1 MTATKFCKILD
12 FLTPCPLVRTRK
24 LVSSR
29 KCTHPPLL
37 HALYQCLL
45 PPWREHRV
53 TFPRGIL
60 SDLDG
65 TQVRLEFGDLP
76 SFPHLFLFSMSY
88 FPLSGSLCI
97 LLPSFPNPSG
107 LVVRPSEKVLSGS
120 SPFRS
125 CWYSFVETNGKSKG
139 GGILK

>member
-12 FLTPCPLVRTRK
+12 FLTPCPLVRTRQ

-76 SFPHLFLFSMSY
+76 PSLIFFFFLCLTFHY
-88 FPLSGSLCI
+88 QEVYAFFFQVFLI
-97 LLPSFPNPSG
+97 LL
-107 LVVRPSEKVLSGS
+107 VLSCAPPKKFS
-120 SPFRS
+120 LVPPHSDPA
-125 CWYSFVETNGKSKG
+125 
-139 GGILK
+139 GIHSLRRMESQRVAVF

>member
-1 MTATKFCKILD
+1 MSLTILG
-12 FLTPCPLVRTRK
+12 FQPSVGE
-24 LVSSR
+24 
-29 KCTHPPLL
+29 
-37 HALYQCLL
+37 
-45 PPWREHRV
+45 WR
-53 TFPRGIL
+53 P
-60 SDLDG
+60 S
-65 TQVRLEFGDLP
+65 

-107 LVVRPSEKVLSGS
+107 LVMRPSEKVLSGS

-139 GGILK
+139 RGILK

>member
-12 FLTPCPLVRTRK
+12 FLTPCPLVRTRQ

-45 PPWREHRV
+45 PPWRDHRV

-65 TQVRLEFGDLP
+65 TRVRLEFGDLL
-76 SFPHLFLFSMSY
+76 SLIFFFFLCLIFHY
-88 FPLSGSLCI
+88 QEVYAFFFQVFLI
-97 LLPSFPNPSG
+97 LL
-107 LVVRPSEKVLSGS
+107 VLSCAPPKKFS
-120 SPFRS
+120 LVPPHSDPA
-125 CWYSFVETNGKSKG
+125 
-139 GGILK
+139 GIHSLRRMESQRVAVF